1 MYNYSVRFRA
11 TLPLLTLALLAPT
24 AVGVRAGEPAPDDA
38 TQAGQAVIRPA
49 TAAAVAPAN
58 EQRLRRG
65 FDNLYNLEFK
75 EAVRLFEQ
83 VAAAEPESATASAF
97 HASALLY
104 EILAS
109 QGTLQSQLFV
119 TTNEFLRHQR
129 VPPDAA
135 LDRRF
140 NAAVA
145 ETERRA
151 RERLAR
157 DRNDVDALFALG
169 LVRGGMANYLAG
181 VKADYLKGLR
191 IGEEAFEHMKRVR
204 ELHPEIHDAAVV
216 LGIHDYII
224 GSLPRTHRFMLF
236 FLGATG
242 NRERG
247 LAYLNEAATQGE
259 FLRTYAQVLLVVANV
274 REQKLADA
282 ISRGEDL
289 MRRYPRNPVFMLE
302 TAKMY
307 REAERHRDAMN
318 LCRLFIVEMLAHP
331 HNPRILGPEDGLVE
345 LARVEAAQNQFD
357 RALETLDRV
366 RSVPDV
372 NPRVA
377 GQALLE
383 RGKLLDQ
390 LGRRELAVAEY
401 DRVIHAAVDADLT
414 RQAHAYK
421 RRAYNPNGGN

>member
-1 MYNYSVRFRA
+1 VCFRA
-11 TLPLLTLALLAPT
+11 TIPLLTFALLA
-24 AVGVRAGEPAPDDA
+24 AVPLGADEPAPDGPASD
-38 TQAGQAVIRPA
+38 QAAQAVIRPA
-49 TAAAVAPAN
+49 TAAAVSPAN
-58 EQRLRRG
+58 EQKLRQG
-65 FDNLYNLEFK
+65 FEHLYNLEFK
-75 EAVRLFEQ
+75 QAVRLFEQ
-83 VAAAEPESATASAF
+83 VVQAEPESATASAF

-129 VPPDAA
+129 VPPDPA
-135 LDRRF
+135 LDQRF
-140 NAAVA
+140 HAAVQ

-157 DRNDVDALFALG
+157 DRNDLDALFALG
-169 LVRGGMANYLAG
+169 LVHGGLANYLAG

-191 IGEEAFEHMKRVR
+191 TGEEAFEHMKKVR

-224 GSLPRTHRFMLF
+224 GSLPRTHRFLLF

-247 LAYLNEAATQGE
+247 LAYLDEAATQGE

-274 REQKLADA
+274 REEKHADA
-282 ISRGEDL
+282 ISRGEEL
-289 MRRYPRNPVFMLE
+289 LRRYPRNPVFMLE
-302 TAKMY
+302 VAKMY
-307 REAERHRDAMN
+307 RGAERFRDAMN

-345 LARVEAAQNQFD
+345 LARVEAAMEAYD

-383 RGKLLDQ
+383 RGKLLDT

-401 DRVIHAAVDADLT
+401 DRVIHAAIDADLT

-421 RRAYNPNGGN
+421 RRPYDPNGSPSR

>member
-1 MYNYSVRFRA
+1 MRFRPL
-11 TLPLLTLALLAPT
+11 LPLLTFALLATLP
-24 AVGVRAGEPAPDDA
+24 ARAAEPASDDA
-38 TQAGQAVIRPA
+38 QAGQAVIRSA
-49 TAAAVAPAN
+49 SAAAVAPAS
-58 EQRLRRG
+58 EQKLRRG
-65 FDNLYNLEFK
+65 FEHLYNLEFK

-83 VAAAEPESATASAF
+83 VAAAEPDSATVSSF

-135 LDRRF
+135 LDKRF
-140 NAAVA
+140 HAAVA

-151 RERLAR
+151 RVRLAR

-191 IGEEAFEHMKRVR
+191 IGEEAYEHMKKVR
-204 ELHPEIHDAAVV
+204 ELHPEVHDAAVV

-224 GSLPRTHRFMLF
+224 GSLPRSHRFLLF

-247 LAYLNEAATQGE
+247 LAYLDEAAAQGE

-289 MRRYPRNPVFMLE
+289 MHRYPRNPVFMLE
-302 TAKMY
+302 VAKMY
-307 REAERHRDAMN
+307 REAERHRDATN
-318 LCRLFIVEMLAHP
+318 LCRQFIVEMLAHP